1 MTISTWLRQ
10 ATKQLK
16 DIGIASAR
24 LDAELLLSNT
34 LRKTRT
40 YLHAHLDETIDPR
53 RQDIADARLSLRLDR
68 VPLAYILGYREFYGR
83 HFAVTPAVL
92 IPRPESEDMISLLLE
107 MTTSDIAPKTL
118 IDIGTGSGCL
128 GITAK
133 LERPNLL
140 VTLSDTSSKALAIAE
155 KNAANLQA
163 DVFIQKQSLLSGNVQ
178 RLDYIL
184 ANLPYVDK
192 EWEVSPELRHEP
204 DEALYAR
211 RGGLALIEELLKQ
224 APQHCNPGALVFIE
238 ADPVQHPAIISLASS
253 LGLRPKEV
261 RGYIIALA
269 YTPAVLG

>member
-10 ATKQLK
+10 ATKELK
-16 DIGIASAR
+16 DIGITSAR
-24 LDAELLLSNT
+24 LDAELILSNT

-53 RQDIADARLSLRLDR
+53 RHDIADARLSLRLDR
-68 VPLAYILGYREFYGR
+68 VPLAYILGYKEFYGR
-83 HFAVTPAVL
+83 PFIVSPSVL

-107 MTTSDIAPKTL
+107 MTSGDIAPKTL

-140 VTLSDTSSKALAIAE
+140 VTLSDISTKALTVAE
-155 KNAANLQA
+155 KNATALQA
-163 DVFIQKQSLLSGNVQ
+163 DVFIQKQSLLSGNAQ

-211 RGGLALIEELLKQ
+211 RGGLALIEELLQQ
-224 APQHCNPGALVFIE
+224 APQHCNPGALVFLE
-238 ADPVQHPAIISLASS
+238 ADPVQHPAIISLAAN
-253 LGLRPKEV
+253 LGLQLKET

-269 YTPAVLG
+269 YTPAALT